1 MWRRG
6 IFQIIVYLGLF
17 LLSSMA
23 LAPLVWGILTSFKPD
38 YEIFRIPIQW
48 WPANP
53 TIAHYERVL
62 SGSIAKGNMLRSII
76 NSIIVSCSAAVFST
90 VCALACAYATA
101 RLKSLGGY
109 TFLIIVLLASMV
121 PTIAILIP
129 LFFLTNWLHI
139 YDTYL
144 GLIFVHTALRI
155 PFSAWLLHGFLQE
168 LPWELEEAALVD
180 GCSKRQAFLL
190 VILPL
195 LRPGIA
201 ATLLLAAL
209 YVWQDFLIGF
219 TLTQS
224 SNLRVATV
232 ALYDYLSQ
240 FGVQWGELMAATTLT
255 AVPLMLAFYA
265 FQRQIIE
272 GLAGGSVKQ

>member
-1 MWRRG
+1 MWRRV

-38 YEIFRIPIQW
+38 YEIFRIPTRW
-48 WPANP
+48 WPENL

-62 SGSIAKGNMLRSII
+62 SGSIARGNMLRSII
-76 NSIIVSCSAAVFST
+76 NSIIVSGGAAVFST

-101 RLKSLGGY
+101 RLKPLGGY
-109 TFLIIVLLASMV
+109 PFLIIVLLASMV
-121 PTIAILIP
+121 PTIAVLIP
-129 LFFLTNWLHI
+129 LFFLTNWLHV

-144 GLIFVHTALRI
+144 GLIFIHTALRI
-155 PFSAWLLHGFLQE
+155 PFSAWLLHGFFQE

-180 GCSKRQAFLL
+180 GCSRRQAFLL

-224 SNLRVATV
+224 SSLRVATV

-240 FGVQWGELMAATTLT
+240 FGVQWGELMAATVLT